1 MEGQLST
8 IVPVLVL
15 HGLVYGMLIFLV
27 ASGLTLVM
35 SMMDILNF
43 AHASIYMIGAFICYQ
58 IIQWTNS
65 FWLALVVAP
74 LVCALLGILIERGL
88 IRKVHASGHVNE
100 LLLTFGL
107 AMVIMEVMKW
117 IYGTNPLPV
126 PVPGH
131 LTQSVQLW
139 SDIKYPSYRLFI
151 LVLSL
156 AVLAFLFYLLKKTRL
171 GISIRACVQDG
182 GMANALGTNVSFV
195 FATVMGIGT
204 WLAGIAG
211 VIVAPYLS
219 VYPGMFSDM
228 ILDCFAV
235 VAVGGLGSLGG
246 VLVASLIV
254 GQVQSFGVIFLPTLS
269 IILIYLVMVVVFTLK
284 PSGLFG
290 RKE

>member
-1 MEGQLST
+1 MESQLSMM
-8 IVPVLVL
+8 IPVLFL

-74 LVCALLGILIERGL
+74 LVCALLGILMERGL

-126 PVPGH
+126 PVPAQ
-131 LTQSVQLW
+131 LKQSIQLW
-139 SDIKYPSYRLFI
+139 SDVKYPSYRLFI
-151 LVLSL
+151 LVLS
-156 AVLAFLFYLLKKTRL
+156 AVVLAFMFYLLKRTRL

-182 GMANALGTNVSFV
+182 EMAHALGTNVSIV

-235 VAVGGLGSLGG
+235 IAVGGLGSLGG

-254 GQVQSFGVIFLPTLS
+254 GQVQSFGVIFLPSVS
-269 IILIYLVMVVVFTLK
+269 IILIYLVMVLVFIVK

-290 RKE
+290 KKE

>member
-1 MEGQLST
+1 
-8 IVPVLVL
+8 
-15 HGLVYGMLIFLV
+15 MLIFLV

-43 AHASIYMIGAFICYQ
+43 AHASIYMIGAFVCYQ

-65 FWLALVVAP
+65 FWFALVVAP
-74 LVCALLGILIERGL
+74 LVCALLGVLMERGL
-88 IRKVHASGHVNE
+88 IRKVHASGHVDE

-107 AMVIMEVMKW
+107 AMVIMEVIKW

-126 PVPGH
+126 PVPRQ
-131 LTQSVQLW
+131 LTRSVQLW
-139 SDIKYPSYRLFI
+139 SGIQYPSYRLFI
-151 LVLSL
+151 LLLSL
-156 AVLAFLFYLLKKTRL
+156 AVLAFLFYILKKTRL

-182 GMANALGTNVSFV
+182 EMASALGTNVSVVFV
-195 FATVMGIGT
+195 TVMAIGT

-235 VAVGGLGSLGG
+235 IAVGGLGSLGG
-246 VLVASLIV
+246 ALVASLIV
-254 GQVQSFGVIFLPTLS
+254 GQVQSFGVIFLPTIS
-269 IILIYLVMVVVFTLK
+269 IILIYVVMVVVFTLK

-290 RKE
+290 KKE

>member
-1 MEGQLST
+1 MENQLSM
-8 IVPVLVL
+8 IIPVLFL

-43 AHASIYMIGAFICYQ
+43 AHASIYMIGAFICFQ

-65 FWLALVVAP
+65 FWLALIVAP
-74 LVCALLGILIERGL
+74 LVCALLGILIERVL
-88 IRKVHASGHVNE
+88 IRKIHASGHVDE

-107 AMVIMEVMKW
+107 AMVIMEVVKW
-117 IYGTNPLPV
+117 IYGTTPRPV
-126 PVPGH
+126 PVPNL
-131 LTQSVQLW
+131 LTQSLRLW
-139 SDIKYPSYRLFI
+139 SGIQYPTYRLFI
-151 LVLSL
+151 LILAF
-156 AVLAFLFYLLKKTRL
+156 AVLTFLFYLLAKTRL

-182 GMANALGTNVSFV
+182 GMANALGTNVSIVFV
-195 FATVMGIGT
+195 TVMGIGA

-228 ILDCFAV
+228 TLDCFAV
-235 VAVGGLGSLGG
+235 IAVGGLGSLWG
-246 VLVASLIV
+246 VLVASLII
-254 GQVQSFGVIFLPTLS
+254 GQVQSFGVIFLPTISL
-269 IILIYLVMVVVFTLK
+269 ILIYIVMVLVFTIK

-290 RKE
+290 KKE

>member
-1 MEGQLST
+1 MM
-8 IVPVLVL
+8 IPVLFL

-65 FWLALVVAP
+65 FWIALVVAP
-74 LVCALLGILIERGL
+74 LICGLLGILMERGL

-126 PVPGH
+126 PVPPQ

-139 SDIKYPSYRLFI
+139 SDVKYPVYRLFI
-151 LVLSL
+151 LVLS
-156 AVLAFLFYLLKKTRL
+156 AVVLAFMFYLLKRTRL

-182 GMANALGTNVSFV
+182 EMAHALGTNVSIV

-235 VAVGGLGSLGG
+235 IAVGGLGSLGG

-254 GQVQSFGVIFLPTLS
+254 GQVQSFGVIYLPSVS
-269 IILIYLVMVVVFTLK
+269 IILIYLVMVLVFIVK
-284 PSGLFG
+284 PRGLFG
-290 RKE
+290 KKE

>member
-1 MEGQLST
+1 MESQLSMM
-8 IVPVLVL
+8 VPVLFL

-43 AHASIYMIGAFICYQ
+43 AHASIYMIGAFVCYQ
-58 IIQWTNS
+58 IMHWTNS
-65 FWLALVVAP
+65 FWIALIMAP
-74 LVCALLGILIERGL
+74 FVCALLGILIERGL

-126 PVPGH
+126 PVPKQ
-131 LTQSVQLW
+131 LTHSVQIW
-139 SDIKYPSYRLFI
+139 SDIRYPAYRLFI
-151 LVLSL
+151 LVLS
-156 AVLAFLFYLLKKTRL
+156 AVVLAFMFYLLKKTRL

-182 GMANALGTNVSFV
+182 EMAHALGTNVSVV

-204 WLAGIAG
+204 WLAGLAG

-235 VAVGGLGSLGG
+235 IAVGGLGSLGG

-254 GQVQSFGVIFLPTLS
+254 GQVQSFGVIFLPTIS
-269 IILIYLVMVVVFTLK
+269 IILIYLVMVLVFIVK

-290 RKE
+290 KKE

>member
-1 MEGQLST
+1 MLLPT
-8 IVPVLVL
+8 LFL

-58 IIQWTNS
+58 IIQWTHS
-65 FWLALVVAP
+65 YWLALVAAP
-74 LVCALLGILIERGL
+74 IVCAILGILIERVL
-88 IRKVHASGHVNE
+88 IRRVYASGHVIQ

-107 AMVIMEVMKW
+107 AMVIMEVIKW

-126 PVPGH
+126 PVPSQ
-131 LTQSVQLW
+131 LTKSVQLW
-139 SDIKYPSYRLFI
+139 ANVKYPAYRLFI
-151 LVLSL
+151 LALSGV
-156 AVLAFLFYLLKKTRL
+156 VLAFLFYLIKRTRL

-182 GMANALGTNVSFV
+182 DMARALGTEVSVV
-195 FATVMGIGT
+195 FAAVMGIGT
-204 WLAGIAG
+204 WLAGVAG
-211 VIVAPYLS
+211 VIAAPYLS
-219 VYPGMFSDM
+219 VYAGMYNDM

-235 VAVGGLGSLGG
+235 IAVGGLGSLGG

-254 GQVQSFGVIFLPTLS
+254 GQVQSFGVIFLPTIS
-269 IILIYLVMVVVFTLK
+269 IILIYLVMVVVFILK

-290 RKE
+290 KKE